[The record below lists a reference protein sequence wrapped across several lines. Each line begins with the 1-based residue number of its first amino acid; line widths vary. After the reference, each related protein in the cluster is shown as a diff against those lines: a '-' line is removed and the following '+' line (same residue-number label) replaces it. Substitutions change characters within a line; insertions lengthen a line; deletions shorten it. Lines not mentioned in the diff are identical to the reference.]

1 MPATYRKYGEHY
13 VSNRVWVMR
22 KPGRRSK
29 LTPEMRS
36 EVLQRL
42 LEGEGRAKVIR
53 ACCVPRQTFH
63 RWMDSDETFRWD
75 VIKAEGLAREIKEGL
90 LDDLVSGLRDMVSRT
105 SQIPSKP

>member
-1 MPATYRKYGEHY
+1 
-13 VSNRVWVMR
+13 
-22 KPGRRSK
+22 
-29 LTPEMRS
+29 MRS

-42 LEGEGRAKVIR
+42 LEGEGRSKVVR

-90 LDDLVSGLRDMVSRT
+90 FDDLVAVLQEMVGGT